1 MDFLGWIVN
10 PVGKLLGTFG
20 SGLIKVFGNSV
31 LGPILKNLEN
41 GQNTQRDVAVQV
53 VQAEMAA
60 NQAKAAIA
68 PAFKGLIYGIGIP
81 PAIHFGAICLSK
93 TFALDWPIEPLPAEY
108 VPIEQTILV
117 AFFVSSPLTT
127 LFRAGA
133 ARLLKA

>member
-1 MDFLGWIVN
+1 MGFLGAIFSGGWSF
-10 PVGKLLGTFG
+10 LLK
-20 SGLIKVFGNSV
+20 GLVSVFGDAV
-31 LGPILKNLEN
+31 LKPFLAHLDATTAANKDTAI
-41 GQNTQRDVAVQV
+41 AV

-93 TFALDWPIEPLPAEY
+93 TFALGWPIEPLPAEY
-108 VPIEQTILV
+108 VPIEAVILT
-117 AFFVSSPLTT
+117 AFFVSSPLST
-127 LFRAGA
+127 LARAGA

>member
-1 MDFLGWIVN
+1 MGLLGWLSN
-10 PVGKLLGTFG
+10 PIGAALGTVG
-20 SGLIKVFGNSV
+20 SGLIKLFGNSV
-31 LGPILKNLEN
+31 LGPILKTLEN
-41 GQNTQRDVAVQV
+41 GQNAQRDVAVQA

-81 PAIHFGAICLSK
+81 PAVHFGAICLSK
-93 TFALDWPIEPLPAEY
+93 TFDLGWPIEPLPTDY
-108 VPIEQTILV
+108 VAIEATILT

-127 LFRAGA
+127 LARAGA